1 MQQNRFFSRPELQNF
16 LGGGPPNPPYGR
28 GLTPI
33 SSSPPS
39 CRRHSVNTNGVQWPY
54 HFLKADDGPEKTR
67 FPRRFLAPGLF
78 GRFRETSFLPGLP
91 VRFGTAKITIIYGQI
106 SSDLCQRLNGLIVWQ
121 TNRHTPTKRSDAQPL
136 VEREKQFE
144 CLPVEISRS

>member
-1 MQQNRFFSRPELQNF
+1 MNLTIKTFKSMRILH
-16 LGGGPPNPPYGR
+16 
-28 GLTPI
+28 TPI
-33 SSSPPS
+33 RYQLRAGSQLVFKKQTKKP
-39 CRRHSVNTNGVQWPY
+39 
-54 HFLKADDGPEKTR
+54 R

-144 CLPVEISRS
+144 CLPELKR